1 MGLVGELMLLN
12 DELVILGE
20 GTSIA
25 EVASDPPEGE
35 EGTNE
40 TAPETEPIARAQ
52 IQDISTSLAIVI
64 MALDEKRCLQEVMN
78 HSDVVEMVEHVN
90 SRRQALLNGG
100 SAQQDARVQL
110 AFSRLAAWQDS
121 LVALGAKMVDRD
133 ELYPRDLQ
141 NEMTCP
147 RPCNRCTFEHGGIF
161 KGVEKDRFKCILG
174 SVAYSNPPSDSR
186 LKCSK
191 PVRRTW
197 KFWEYKSWCEVP
209 GWIAEAYQN
218 ARISAM
224 VTCGIHSLTA
234 TLKTNA
240 TMTDDLLRI
249 CMLVEQ
255 QMVVSLSELTTYRDW
270 MSKTDDGVVPQ
281 TTQHAFGAF
290 LTLATADG
298 LVGIRDTASV
308 LPPAENET
316 WESVLEGI
324 GYTLLPPAV
333 VDSVPCNPPIN
344 NWEVFIGGFAAV
356 AGIGAAVMLGTLASI
371 PLALV
376 SGFFFVLAGLVL
388 LSEVTV
394 VSEQCILARCHGN
407 ADAAQA
413 VAQLGLVTAAAIP
426 QFFVTVFAKSSVA
439 VRNALLGDQTA
450 KPCPRGLLVIPGTA
464 PICLS
469 DMEKL
474 EAKRYSCPADESRS
488 TVVTCEPEFNGVIT
502 IRGSPC

>member
-12 DELVILGE
+12 DELVTLGE

-25 EVASDPPEGE
+25 EVASDPTEGE
-35 EGTNE
+35 VGTNE
-40 TAPETEPIARAQ
+40 TAPAPEPIARAQ
-52 IQDISTSLAIVI
+52 IQDISTCLATVI

-78 HSDVVEMVEHVN
+78 HSDIVEMVELVN
-90 SRRQALLNGG
+90 SRRQAFLNGG
-100 SAQQDARVQL
+100 SADQDARVQL

-121 LVALGAKMVDRD
+121 LVALGAKMLDRD

-147 RPCNRCTFEHGGIF
+147 RPCNRCTFEHGGIL

-209 GWIAEAYQN
+209 GWILEAYQN

-234 TLKTNA
+234 TLKANA

-255 QMVVSLSELTTYRDW
+255 QMVVSLSELTSYRNW
-270 MSKTDDGVVPQ
+270 MSTPDDGVVPL

-298 LVGIRDTASV
+298 LVGIRDSASV
-308 LPPAENET
+308 LPPAQGET
-316 WESVLEGI
+316 WENVLEGT

-344 NWEVFIGGFAAV
+344 NWEVFVGGFAAV
-356 AGIGAAVMLGTLASI
+356 AGIGAAVMLGTLAAI

-376 SGFFFVLAGLVL
+376 SGFFFVLAALVL
-388 LSEVTV
+388 LSEVTFT
-394 VSEQCILARCHGN
+394 SRQCMVTDCATSGE
-407 ADAAQA
+407 AAKVIA
-413 VAQLGLVTAAAIP
+413 LLGLVTAAAIP